1 MKVWGY
7 FMENEIEL
15 SQCVKFNYKLLEK
28 FMNNK
33 GLNPIDIATDL
44 GISES
49 SVRQYIGGTRTPGML
64 TAINIAE
71 YTNIPLDLLFSTK
84 RNENANTDIDT
95 ILLPTEITDNIKEY
109 LSKETKKYI
118 VKTLKK
124 NKENKYKR
132 ILNSLFDTKIDG
144 EYGKEPFIQMFA
156 ENILNILVCAK
167 LKDNTFMGLFAE
179 SANKLSIEI
188 NKYKT
193 QSIGNKNIDST
204 FQHIV
209 NNSNEIKGLYE
220 NTKENLHNAID
231 IILQSILENEF
242 DAIKP
247 NTTLF

>member
-1 MKVWGY
+1 
-7 FMENEIEL
+7 MENEIEL
-15 SQCVKFNYKLLEK
+15 SQCVKFNYILLEK

-33 GLNPIDIATDL
+33 GLDPIDIATDL

-49 SVRQYIGGTRTPGML
+49 SIRQYIGGTRTPSML

-71 YTNIPLDLLFSTK
+71 YTDIPLDLLFITE
-84 RNENANTDIDT
+84 RNKNTNIDIDK
-95 ILLPTEITDNIKEY
+95 ILLPNEITDNIKEY
-109 LSKETKKYI
+109 LSKKTKNYI
-118 VKTLKK
+118 VKTLKE

-144 EYGKEPFIQMFA
+144 EYGKEPFMQMFA
-156 ENILNILVCAK
+156 ENVLNILVCAK
-167 LKDNTFMGLFAE
+167 LNDTTFMDLFAE

-188 NKYKT
+188 NKYKI
-193 QSIGNKNIDST
+193 QPMGNKDIDST
-204 FQHIV
+204 FQQIV

-220 NTKENLHNAID
+220 NTKEKLHNAID
-231 IILQSILENEF
+231 TILQSILENEF